1 MSVDY
6 SNKLVRNMLD
16 NKNNKRKSFIIY
28 ITGGYPDLK
37 TTKRIILGLDSTR
50 VDVIEI
56 GIPFSDPIADG
67 PVIQEAGYL
76 ALQKGTNLHK
86 ILALTR
92 SLKGKTKAAIVL
104 MGYYNSFLSYGIS
117 KFVKSCKNNGID
129 GIIVPDLVP
138 EESGKLTKS
147 AERAGLSTVFLV
159 SPNSTK
165 ERIRS
170 AALKSTGFLY
180 CVSIKGVTG
189 QRKKLPEIKDYIRKV
204 RSITDLPL
212 AVGFGIGNNA
222 QAAHFLKVADGVIIG
237 SEIIKNIK
245 ENQGKA
251 NLVNSVI
258 DLVKS
263 LKKGL

>member
-1 MSVDY
+1 MSADY
-6 SNKLVRNMLD
+6 SNKLVRNILD
-16 NKNNKRKSFIIY
+16 NIRNKRKSFIIY
-28 ITGGYPDLK
+28 ITGGYPDLI
-37 TTKRIILGLDSTR
+37 TTKRIILGLDSIG

-56 GIPFSDPIADG
+56 GIPFSDPVADG
-67 PVIQEAGYL
+67 PVIQEAGYR
-76 ALQKGTNLHK
+76 ALQKGANLNK

-104 MGYYNSFLSYGIS
+104 MGYYNSFLSFGVI
-117 KFVKSCKNNGID
+117 KFVKSCKYNGID
-129 GIIVPDLVP
+129 GIIIPDLVP
-138 EESGKLTKS
+138 EESGKLTKY
-147 AERAGLSTVFLV
+147 AKRVGLSTVFLV

-165 ERIRS
+165 ARIRL
-170 AALKSTGFLY
+170 AASKSTGFLY
-180 CVSIKGVTG
+180 CVSVKGVTG

-204 RSITDLPL
+204 RSLTKLPL

-222 QAAHFLKVADGVIIG
+222 QASHFLKVADGVIIG
-237 SEIIKNIK
+237 SEIIKKIK

-251 NLVNSVI
+251 YLVKRVL